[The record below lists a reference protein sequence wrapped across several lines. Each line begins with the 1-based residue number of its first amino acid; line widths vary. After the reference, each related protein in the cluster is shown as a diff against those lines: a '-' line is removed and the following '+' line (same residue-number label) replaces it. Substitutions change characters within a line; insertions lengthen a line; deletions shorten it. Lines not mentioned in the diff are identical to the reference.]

1 MTTLTQSPAAGA
13 PLPDPSSPPP
23 DEPER
28 AQPDGFDAPRRLR
41 ARTTDDVLALA
52 GSGMAALAVV
62 WLVFE
67 QLLALSGTLGFLVCW
82 YLAFL
87 ALYAAVTATSNPRTV
102 VLDRVAATWIH
113 AGALVVALGLATATV
128 YTFVQ
133 GAPALAHASFFT
145 QDMAGV
151 GPTAPLSRG
160 GVLHALVGSAIE
172 IAIAGAVSVPLGV
185 ATAVYMTEVG
195 GRFSRAVRTIVEA
208 MTALPSIVAGLFV
221 YTALI
226 VGLHLP
232 RTGFTAAMAI
242 SVMMLPIIARASD
255 VALRV
260 VPGGLREAGLALG
273 ASHWETVR
281 RVVLPTARPGLA
293 TAVILGVARS
303 VGETSPVLLTSGAS
317 TYFNANPLQ
326 DPMNSLPL
334 FVFSSVRSGESLYI
348 SRGFGAAAVLL
359 AGVLV
364 LFVLTRFVAR
374 QRVASR

>member
-1 MTTLTQSPAAGA
+1 MTTLTPSAQVKGAAI
-13 PLPDPSSPPP
+13 PPSS
-23 DEPER
+23 DV
-28 AQPDGFDAPRRLR
+28 PRSLR
-41 ARTTDDVLALA
+41 TRTQDDVLCLL
-52 GSGMAALAVV
+52 GSATASLAVV
-62 WLVFE
+62 WLLFE
-67 QLLALSGTLGFLVCW
+67 QLLAWSGTLGFVVCW
-82 YLAFL
+82 YFAFL
-87 ALYAAVTATSNPRTV
+87 GMYAAVTGLSHPPTV

-113 AGALVVALGLATATV
+113 AGAVIVALGLGTATV
-128 YTFVQ
+128 YTFVK
-133 GAPALAHASFFT
+133 GAPALTHLNFFT

-160 GVLHALVGSAIE
+160 GILHAAVGSVVE
-172 IAIAGAVSVPLGV
+172 IAIASAVSVPLGI

-195 GRFSRAVRTIVEA
+195 GRFSRIVRTIVEA
-208 MTALPSIVAGLFV
+208 MTALPSIVAGLFI
-221 YTALI
+221 YTTLI

-242 SVMMLPIIARASD
+242 SVMMLPIIARAGD

-273 ASHWETVR
+273 ASQWETVR

-303 VGETSPVLLTSGAS
+303 IGETSPVLLTSGAS

-348 SRGFGAAAVLL
+348 ARGFGAAAVLL

-364 LFVLTRFVAR
+364 LFVVTRFVAR
-374 QRVASR
+374 QKVASR